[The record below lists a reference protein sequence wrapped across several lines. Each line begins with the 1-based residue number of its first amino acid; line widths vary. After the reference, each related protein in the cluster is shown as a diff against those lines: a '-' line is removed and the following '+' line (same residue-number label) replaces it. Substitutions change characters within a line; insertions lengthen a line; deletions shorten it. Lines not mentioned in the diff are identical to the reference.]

1 MEKMMRES
9 PSSIA
14 LLVLLAVF
22 VANGIWQIGASVI
35 TRLTTDNSAP
45 MVVHTIALKRP
56 VVAPGE
62 ALEYT
67 MVYSKR
73 EDCHPPNGRG
83 LLRYRV
89 IVRTAADDPY
99 KQDHWFWLDD
109 ERESRAPPGDHIAL
123 SGFSRVPMPALKPG
137 RYALQFAATYE
148 CAKASQ
154 PITLYGPPLDF
165 AVAL

>member
-9 PSSIA
+9 PSSVT
-14 LLVLLAVF
+14 LVVLLAVF
-22 VANGIWQIGASVI
+22 VANGIWQVGTSVI
-35 TRLTTDNSAP
+35 DRLTTDNSAP
-45 MVVHTIALKRP
+45 MVVHTISLKRS

-89 IVRTAADDPY
+89 ISRAPADDPY
-99 KQDHWFWLDD
+99 HQDHWFWLDD
-109 ERESRAPPGDHIAL
+109 ERESRAPAGDHIAL
-123 SGFSRVPMPALKPG
+123 AGFSRVPMPALKPG
-137 RYALQFAATYE
+137 RYALQWAATCD

-154 PITLYGPPLDF
+154 PITQYGPPLDF
-165 AVAL
+165 AVTL